1 MENHC
6 DGDTL
11 IKYKVNEYI
20 STSAPGYSHSHSI
33 TATAAAATTNIIIF
47 WKRSTTFC
55 EIYSIL
61 RYFQSLSL
69 LFSMYYALTAFCNQC
84 DVGYRSFFPLL
95 SFYLRLSLSLFSLL
109 TLSPPTTY
117 FYRVIFLVGWL
128 TSFWI
133 PCIKPLNMWWHLN
146 MWAHSTLNSIAR
158 SHFTIACLHHIYTW
172 IYIYASAR

>member
-1 MENHC
+1 MSWWNRDREAQGGRESIYCTTAVIIWLKRRIWWRGYVENHC

-55 EIYSIL
+55 EIYSIV

-84 DVGYRSFFPLL
+84 DVGYRSFFLLL
-95 SFYLRLSLSLFSLL
+95 SFYLRLSLSVFHFSPSHRL
-109 TLSPPTTY
+109 PH
-117 FYRVIFLVGWL
+117 I
-128 TSFWI
+128 
-133 PCIKPLNMWWHLN
+133 
-146 MWAHSTLNSIAR
+146 SIALY
-158 SHFTIACLHHIYTW
+158 SW
-172 IYIYASAR
+172 SDG